1 MEHSRCRGYPAIPLF
16 FVRYC
21 KLLFL
26 VNEGR
31 LVDLA
36 RSEASEGAE

>member
-1 MEHSRCRGYPAIPLF
+1 MEHSRCRGVSGDPSL

-26 VNEGR
+26 VSEGR

-36 RSEASEGAE
+36 RSETGEAAE